1 MLSQF
6 PVGTKLPT
14 LDSGQFPV
22 INYVIERIWQ
32 WASNLHE
39 SSFDLWREYECT
51 SCSWMA
57 RTSLCSLW
65 SHPGT
70 RWSQLCG
77 AGGLRW
83 PLTRNPFQIRDLTSQ
98 NQLCSIRPRPL
109 IFSHILWQF
118 CALLTWRSSPQ
129 CPPSIHRSIDSKA
142 AAAGPAFYLCR
153 AGSKA
158 AGERGARKR
167 NAKTIPSVSFI
178 RSPLVVSF
186 APLSSAAT
194 ALSPFTFAGGNR
206 VGSHRTKHIAIYGR
220 KLWL

>member
-70 RWSQLCG
+70 RWSQLCVAG
-77 AGGLRW
+77 ASMALDSKPFSNPGLDE
-83 PLTRNPFQIRDLTSQ
+83 PEPIVLHSPEAFNFQPYSLTI
-98 NQLCSIRPRPL
+98 LCSAYLKVIATVPT
-109 IFSHILWQF
+109 IEN
-118 CALLTWRSSPQ
+118 
-129 CPPSIHRSIDSKA
+129 SKA
-142 AAAGPAFYLCR
+142 AAAGSAFYLCR

-158 AGERGARKR
+158 AVERGARKR

-206 VGSHRTKHIAIYGR
+206 AGSQRTKHIAIYGR
-220 KLWL
+220 NLWL

>member
-129 CPPSIHRSIDSKA
+129 CPPSKIQRQLLP
-142 AAAGPAFYLCR
+142 GPHFIYAEQVAKR
-153 AGSKA
+153 RWK
-158 AGERGARKR
+158 GERGKEMQ
-167 NAKTIPSVSFI
+167 KQFQVCLSFG
-178 RSPLVVSF
+178 
-186 APLSSAAT
+186 AHLSSLLRLCLRLPPPSALLLSLEATGLAAT
-194 ALSPFTFAGGNR
+194 GPN
-206 VGSHRTKHIAIYGR
+206 I
-220 KLWL
+220 

>member
-1 MLSQF
+1 MNRALIYEGNTSAH
-6 PVGTKLPT
+6 PVVGWPGPHYAHCGLIPALDEVNCVGRGASMA
-14 LDSGQFPV
+14 LDSKPF
-22 INYVIERIWQ
+22 
-32 WASNLHE
+32 SNPGLDEPEPIVLHSPE
-39 SSFDLWREYECT
+39 AFNFQPYSLT
-51 SCSWMA
+51 I
-57 RTSLCSLW
+57 LCSAYLKVIATV
-65 SHPGT
+65 PT
-70 RWSQLCG
+70 IE
-77 AGGLRW
+77 
-83 PLTRNPFQIRDLTSQ
+83 N
-98 NQLCSIRPRPL
+98 
-109 IFSHILWQF
+109 
-118 CALLTWRSSPQ
+118 
-129 CPPSIHRSIDSKA
+129 SKA